1 MHLRAFLCVG
11 GHPICTSLSSTQ
23 CKTISLRNGLNN
35 IYFFHNFIFV
45 HLSAFVMHFIIT
57 KTCKTVSLR
66 KGLKKNHFLKN
77 VLLCIWVQ
85 SLCTILSPTQCKT
98 VLLEGLKNNR
108 FYRKWITNQSIVNF
122 YLLALLKKKE
132 KEKNMLFWRWGTI
145 SN

>member
-1 MHLRAFLCVG
+1 MHFVHLRAFLCVG
-11 GHPICTSLSSTQ
+11 GHSICTSLSSTQ

-108 FYRKWITNQSIVNF
+108 FYRKCIFVHLSAYIMHITVDNTMQDNI
-122 YLLALLKKKE
+122 AEKKIK
-132 KEKNMLFWRWGTI
+132 K
-145 SN
+145 